1 MFADVKERVAKKLS
15 GWKEKLLSIGG
26 REVLVK
32 AIAPAIPTYTMSG
45 FLLPK
50 SLCDDIEGIM
60 RRFW

>member
-15 GWKEKLLSIGG
+15 GWKEKLLSMGR
-26 REVLVK
+26 REVLIE
-32 AIAPAIPTYTMSG
+32 AIAQAIPTYTMSC

-50 SLCDDIEGIM
+50 SLCDDIEGMM